1 MTDRKM
7 KEYLVNM
14 DSMTERENMQ
24 YQLIKIH
31 NEISYLEQGLI
42 HHSLSDADIKYTI
55 HEIEHLQER
64 ERELEEKLG
73 LR

>member
-1 MTDRKM
+1 MPKGI
-7 KEYLVNM
+7 KEYLLQKDTMN
-14 DSMTERENMQ
+14 ERENLQ

>member
-1 MTDRKM
+1 M
-7 KEYLVNM
+7 KEWLIGRS
-14 DSMTERENMQ
+14 DMTERENLQ

-42 HHSLSDADIKYTI
+42 HHSLSEADVKYTI
-55 HEIEHLQER
+55 SEIKHLR
-64 ERELEEKLG
+64 ERQKELEEKLG